1 MKITQFHIKN
11 YKGVNDLV
19 LPLKGGLGCIYT
31 LVGLNESGKTTILEA
46 INSFSHDVQGIHA
59 MVQDTIPTGPLTA
72 LVPKKRKADFSD
84 QVSISAVVKMDDDEI
99 EHLSQHCHTTFGFQI
114 DTDRFPNQ
122 FDVERVY
129 EFKNSKHTDTET
141 YWDLEPYVKSKGK
154 RKFKKAYWESEEWQ
168 KIVIEI
174 GKLFPRIVYFPTFLF
189 EFPENIQLSEGASER
204 KADKYFRAMI
214 QDALSSLEDPLDL
227 QTHILDRVPYQDEN
241 TPYSLWIGPWMQ
253 SDEREQVRAV
263 LGKLSQKLTEE
274 VFGRWREVLGSDI
287 GQKEIVLDLLP
298 VLDEQQRVNIF
309 LTFQIKDGQSL
320 FKVSDR
326 SLGFRWF
333 VCFLLFT
340 MFFRRN
346 EGGES
351 IFLFDEPASNLHS
364 RAQAKLLDSLE
375 DIAAEKNV
383 IIYSTHSHHLI
394 DPLWLESTFIVTNG
408 QLTEGES
415 IDGKMGVDDI
425 DIHAQLYKSFIGQN
439 SEKSHYFQPILDKL
453 QVVPSP
459 LEARRAGVFTE
470 GKSDFYILNWFKKYH
485 CPECAVDFVPLGGS
499 GNAAPLMA
507 LYLGLA
513 QDFVLLLDSD
523 GAGNEAKEKY
533 LKELPIQASQIIQL
547 GTVFISEG
555 LREIEDL
562 ISTDMKDEIAQ
573 KYNVRKASKR
583 HIQLAFSEAL
593 SGKNDLSD
601 DAETLSNLGILVES
615 LTERLTGGEN

>member
-1 MKITQFHIKN
+1 
-11 YKGVNDLV
+11 
-19 LPLKGGLGCIYT
+19 
-31 LVGLNESGKTTILEA
+31 
-46 INSFSHDVQGIHA
+46 

-72 LVPKKRKADFSD
+72 IVPKKHKADFSD
-84 QVSISAVVKMDDDEI
+84 QVSISAVVQMNDDEI

-122 FDVERVY
+122 FEVTRVY

-141 YWDLEPYVKSKGK
+141 YWDLGPYVKSKGK
-154 RKFKKAYWESEEWQ
+154 RNFRIVDWDSEEWQ
-168 KIVIEI
+168 RIVVEI
-174 GKLFPRIVYFPTFLF
+174 GNLFPRIIYFPTFLF
-189 EFPENIQLSEGASER
+189 EFPENIQLSQGASGRE
-204 KADKYFRAMI
+204 ADEYFRAMI
-214 QDALSSLEDPLDL
+214 QDALSSLDDPLDL
-227 QTHILDRVPYQDEN
+227 QTHILDRVPYQDDN

-298 VLDEQQRVNIF
+298 VLDKQQHVDIF
-309 LTFQIKDGQSL
+309 LTLQIKDGQSL

-333 VCFLLFT
+333 FCFLLFT

-375 DIAAEKNV
+375 DIAADKNV

-394 DPLWLESTFIVTNG
+394 NPLWLESTFIVTNG
-408 QLTEGES
+408 QLTAGEE
-415 IDGKMGVDDI
+415 IDGKMEVDDI
-425 DIHAQLYKSFIGQN
+425 DIRAQLYKSFIGQN
-439 SEKSHYFQPILDKL
+439 AEKSHYFQPILDKL
-453 QVVPSP
+453 QVIPSP
-459 LEARRAGVFTE
+459 LEARRSGVFTE

-485 CPECAVDFVPLGGS
+485 CPECVIDFVPLGGS

-523 GAGNEAKEKY
+523 KAGNEAREKY
-533 LKELPIQASQIIQL
+533 LRELPVQTSQIIQL
-547 GTVFISEG
+547 GKLFASDG

-562 ISTDMKDEIAQ
+562 ISASMKDEIAR
-573 KYNVRKASKR
+573 KYNVSKANKR
-583 HIQLAFSEAL
+583 HIQSAFSEAL
-593 SGKNDLSD
+593 SGKNDLSK
-601 DAETLSNLGILVES
+601 DAETLSNLGILVER
-615 LTERLTGGEN
+615 LTERLAGCKN